1 MTIRSRKRLLDLTV
15 TVPTANVPAT
25 VGLLAGGGST
35 SWTDK
40 EDYIEDYSR
49 IDSLM
54 SLCMNTVS
62 TQNPRSSQY
71 WGTLSLPTS
80 SVLSSPASGQSL
92 DLTAYFA
99 RYPVDACDTVFYY
112 PDTDFSSQQGD
123 GYTLKFDSTALYLSL
138 IHISEPTRPP

>member
-71 WGTLSLPTS
+71 WGTLSL
-80 SVLSSPASGQSL
+80 
-92 DLTAYFA
+92 
-99 RYPVDACDTVFYY
+99 
-112 PDTDFSSQQGD
+112 
-123 GYTLKFDSTALYLSL
+123 LSL
-138 IHISEPTRPP
+138 IHI